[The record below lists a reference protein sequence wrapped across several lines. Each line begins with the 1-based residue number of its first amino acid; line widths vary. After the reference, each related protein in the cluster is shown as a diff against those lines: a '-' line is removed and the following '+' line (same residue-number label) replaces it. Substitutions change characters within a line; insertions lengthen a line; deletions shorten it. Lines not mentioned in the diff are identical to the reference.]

1 MPSVGLRR
9 TTRVF
14 GVVKGVDGARV
25 LRSGRRLWPESGDG
39 KLRRSSD
46 GDEWYQTIIKN
57 TNNHIKNQNSNS
69 NLKYK
74 ENNGCHDV
82 KLKKDR
88 GIVIAIAA
96 PKKVK
101 RVKSEKERFGIV
113 YRRKRKRLGVE
124 KSENPEDKK
133 FGIQFS
139 RRQRRRKGNE
149 SQEGLVNTPQL
160 VALVEG
166 CSSSNGWLSCILSSV
181 LRYIT
186 TVSLSLSELADF
198 LLSDPISSVFASNG
212 LHFVRDL
219 PSDRIGICKFFET
232 RQLLPK
238 FSVDFSAIPSCF
250 MSMHLRLFV
259 KFKCLSL
266 IPVNNSVDGD
276 DDDEIMSESKGDQS
290 CLSTKTY
297 FTQKTTAVPKT
308 GVYGSRVVLH
318 PSLRASKLTGRN
330 TQHRNGL
337 NSRGIQK
344 RRSSLRRGRP
354 RNSFIAGLQ
363 KANGALVS
371 DLISSRKIGIPFS
384 TVVPKEKLRRSI
396 RGSPAASIKEMNYA
410 AVGVK
415 KGMNLSSCSANILIT
430 ETDRCYRIEGATIR
444 LEFTDSKEWV
454 LVVKKNGSTQYT
466 HLAQKIMR
474 TCVSNRFTHDIIWNG
489 DDNWK
494 LEFPNRQDWFI
505 FKELY
510 KECSDR
516 NVPASI
522 SKAIPVPGVRKVL
535 DYDDGGS
542 APFFRPYAY
551 ISSNND
557 EVARALS
564 RSTASYDMDSEDEE
578 WLKKYNNDF
587 IAEPDHL
594 SEDNFELMIDALERS
609 YFCDPDDFTDE
620 SAAVKYCKDFGR
632 RELAEAVYGYWMK
645 KRKQRRSPLLRV
657 FQGHQ
662 AKKTPLIPKP
672 VLRKRRSFKRSPSQF
687 GRGKQP
693 SLLQAM
699 AAEKDALE
707 EHSALRKVEEAENSV
722 KRSVEAAIL
731 KRQRAQLLMKN
742 ADLATFKAAMALKIA
757 EAAIAASSTDVAVTH
772 LCD

>member
-149 SQEGLVNTPQL
+149 SQEGL
-160 VALVEG
+160 
-166 CSSSNGWLSCILSSV
+166 C

-516 NVPASI
+516 N
-522 SKAIPVPGVRKVL
+522 AIPVPGVRKVL

-578 WLKKYNNDF
+578 WLKKYNNEF

-757 EAAIAASSTDVAVTH
+757 EAAIAASSTDVAVTL

>member
-14 GVVKGVDGARV
+14 SVVKSVDGARV

-46 GDEWYQTIIKN
+46 GDELFQTIIKN
-57 TNNHIKNQNSNS
+57 TNNHIKNQNSNT

-74 ENNGCHDV
+74 ENNGWTHDV

-96 PKKVK
+96 PKKIK
-101 RVKSEKERFGIV
+101 RVKSEKEKFGIV
-113 YRRKRKRLGVE
+113 YSRKRKRLGGE

-139 RRQRRRKGNE
+139 RRQRRKGSE
-149 SQEGLVNTPQL
+149 SQESLVCTPQL
-160 VALVEG
+160 VALVED
-166 CSSSNGWLSCILSSV
+166 CSSSNGWLSCFLSSV
-181 LRYIT
+181 LRHAMR
-186 TVSLSLSELADF
+186 VSLSLSELADF

-232 RQLLPK
+232 RQLLPM
-238 FSVDFSAIPSCF
+238 FSVDFSAVPSCF
-250 MSMHLRLFV
+250 AFMHRSLFV
-259 KFKCLSL
+259 KFRCLSL

-276 DDDEIMSESKGDQS
+276 DDDDEIMSESKGDQS
-290 CLSTKTY
+290 CTATKTD
-297 FTQKTTAVPKT
+297 FTEKITVVPKT
-308 GVYGSRVVLH
+308 DSYGCRVVLH
-318 PSLRASKLTGRN
+318 PSVRASKLTGRN

-354 RNSFIAGLQ
+354 RNSFIAGLH

-384 TVVPKEKLRRSI
+384 SVVSKEKLRRSI
-396 RGSPAASIKEMNYA
+396 RSSPAASIKEMNCA

-415 KGMNLSSCSANILIT
+415 KGIDLSSCSANLLIT
-430 ETDRCYRIEGATIR
+430 ETDRCYRIEGATVM
-444 LEFTDSKEWV
+444 LEFTDSKDWV
-454 LVVKKNGSTQYT
+454 LVVKKNGLTRFS

-489 DDNWK
+489 DGNWK
-494 LEFPNRQDWFI
+494 LEFPDRQDWFI

-516 NVPASI
+516 NVPDSV
-522 SKAIPVPGVRKVL
+522 SKAIPVPGVRGVL
-535 DYDDGGS
+535 DNDDGGS
-542 APFFRPYAY
+542 APFSRPYAY

-578 WLKKYNNDF
+578 WLKKYNKEF
-587 IAEPDHL
+587 LAESDHL

-620 SAAVKYCKDFGR
+620 SAAAKYCKDFGR
-632 RELAEAVYGYWMK
+632 RELAKAVYGYWMK
-645 KRKQRRSPLLRV
+645 KRKQKRSPLLRV
-657 FQGHQ
+657 FQVIQ
-662 AKKTPLIPKP
+662 TT
-672 VLRKRRSFKRSPSQF
+672 SQ
-687 GRGKQP
+687 
-693 SLLQAM
+693 
-699 AAEKDALE
+699 
-707 EHSALRKVEEAENSV
+707 SV
-722 KRSVEAAIL
+722 W
-731 KRQRAQLLMKN
+731 KRQ
-742 ADLATFKAAMALKIA
+742 ATKSIA
-757 EAAIAASSTDVAVTH
+757 SNGS
-772 LCD
+772 